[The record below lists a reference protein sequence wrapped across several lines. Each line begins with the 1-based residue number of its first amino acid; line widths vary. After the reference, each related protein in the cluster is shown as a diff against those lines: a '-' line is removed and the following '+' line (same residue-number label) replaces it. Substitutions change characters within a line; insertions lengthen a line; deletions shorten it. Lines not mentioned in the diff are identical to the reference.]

1 MAASSP
7 LYGYPYAKIVH
18 CDFNSSRPEDIQY
31 IRSYSYNKLEYLR
44 FDSNVGWFVGYT
56 EFGVKIAESWN
67 NDTASLEIVR
77 HEKYIYCAPYV
88 SLIYK
93 NIFSKSVKPYAMIHT
108 ASPSGSERVLVCSV
122 YGFYPKD
129 ITVTWTNNNQ
139 EITTGVSN
147 TEPTPNR
154 DWTYQLHT
162 YLDAL
167 KKYMSLPDFI
177 HLINQ
182 SMASTGSVPSQRCI
196 CPGTLFWT
204 CAAPTPV
211 GVGFLGETYR
221 PPLAVVSRA
230 LVPHTMASHVG
241 EARSFWGSNSC
252 TIHDTDWCFC

>member
-1 MAASSP
+1 MNRNGGLRFNLSSFYSN
-7 LYGYPYAKIVH
+7 LLRGKRTEHDGYPYAKIVH

-182 SMASTGSVPSQRCI
+182 SMHGRGMPSIVAAVRSSRGSLLRPLPDPFLPSGASVR
-196 CPGTLFWT
+196 
-204 CAAPTPV
+204 
-211 GVGFLGETYR
+211 
-221 PPLAVVSRA
+221 
-230 LVPHTMASHVG
+230 
-241 EARSFWGSNSC
+241 ARSSGPVLRPLLSGWAS
-252 TIHDTDWCFC
+252 